1 MKNIGVLTYHCIPN
15 FGAQLQTLSTV
26 GYLRKCGYNAIVL
39 NWFPLDLEEY
49 YHNRVPEE
57 QFDCQYLF
65 SQENMPVSNLCRS
78 LEELSKEI
86 ERLALDGIIIG
97 SDALFDYTPLS
108 LRYNISLRKLK
119 RIPIQITSNH
129 SLPNPFWG
137 SFNDILAQRLPIAG
151 LSISS
156 QNMPYSKLSRNEK
169 KEISRL
175 INNFDALTVRDQW
188 TKDMVENV
196 ACRFDVKI
204 TPDPVFSLNKNLEMQ
219 ISKEEICK
227 RFNLPENYVLI
238 SFLYSH
244 LSESFVNTIIRQI
257 EERTNSKCVSFPMPD
272 KLKKFDTKHV
282 INHPLSAVE
291 WYYLIKYSNGYVGE
305 RMHPIVVSLHN
316 SVPFFCFDQY
326 GTRKVII
333 PRLLSKYIPGSSK
346 VYDIVSKSGFLGN
359 MCSYETMQ
367 NITPEIV
374 VDRFLSFDK
383 NKCSKF
389 AEKMQNAYDAAMNE
403 IMTVFI

>member
-1 MKNIGVLTYHCIPN
+1 MKNIGILTYHCIPN

-26 GYLRKCGYNAIVL
+26 GYLRKCGYNPIVL
-39 NWFPLDLEEY
+39 NWFPQDLEEY
-49 YHNRVPEE
+49 YHNRVPKE

-65 SQENMPVSNLCRS
+65 SQEHMPVSTLCRS
-78 LEELSKEI
+78 LDELSNEI

-97 SDALFDYTPLS
+97 SDALFDYTPQS
-108 LRYNISLRKLK
+108 LRYNISLKRFK

-137 SFNDILAQRLPIAG
+137 SFNDILAKRLPIAG

-156 QNMPYSKLSRNEK
+156 QNMPYSRLSRTEK
-169 KEISRL
+169 IEISRL
-175 INNFDALTVRDQW
+175 INNFDVLTVRDQW

-196 ACRFDVKI
+196 ARRFDVKI
-204 TPDPVFSLNKNLEMQ
+204 TPDPVFSLNENLEIK

-227 RFNLPENYVLI
+227 KFNLPENYVLI

-244 LSESFVNTIIRQI
+244 LSESFVNSIIRQI
-257 EERTNSKCVSFPMPD
+257 EERTDSECVSFPMPD

-282 INHPLSAVE
+282 INHPLSAME
-291 WYYLIKYSNGYVGE
+291 WYYLIKYSNGYIGE

-333 PRLLSKYIPGSSK
+333 PRLLSRYIPGSSK
-346 VYDIVSKSGFLGN
+346 VYDILDKSGFLDN
-359 MCSYETMQ
+359 MHSYETVQ
-367 NITPEIV
+367 NISPELV
-374 VDRFLSFDK
+374 VERFLSFDK
-383 NKCSKF
+383 KKCNDF
-389 AEKMQNAYDAAMNE
+389 AVQMQNAYDVAMNK
-403 IMTVFI
+403 IMMTFI